1 MRERYELIDTIHA
14 LEAELS
20 AIDAALG
27 FDDGSTRSAG
37 DRVERIGMLR
47 GQGWVLMAQGT
58 GVVRVPPGDV
68 AWWQGQGWG
77 VVEMIRVGR

>member
-1 MRERYELIDTIHA
+1 MDELLTTIHA

-27 FDDGSTRSAG
+27 FGDGSTRSAG
-37 DRVERIGMLR
+37 DRVARIEALR
-47 GQGWVLMAQGT
+47 GWVLMAQGT
-58 GVVRVPPGDV
+58 GAVRVPPGDV
-68 AWWQGQGWG
+68 AAWQGQGWE

>member
-27 FDDGSTRSAG
+27 FDAGSTRSAG
-37 DRVERIGMLR
+37 DRVARIEALR
-47 GQGWVLMAQGT
+47 AR
-58 GVVRVPPGDV
+58 VREAKQVMD
-68 AWWQGQGWG
+68 ALDWLDD
-77 VVEMIRVGR
+77 

>member
-1 MRERYELIDTIHA
+1 MDELLTTIHA

-37 DRVERIGMLR
+37 DRVARIKALR
-47 GQGWVLMAQGT
+47 AEVRDLNRELDELEGWL
-58 GVVRVPPGDV
+58 DD
-68 AWWQGQGWG
+68 
-77 VVEMIRVGR
+77 